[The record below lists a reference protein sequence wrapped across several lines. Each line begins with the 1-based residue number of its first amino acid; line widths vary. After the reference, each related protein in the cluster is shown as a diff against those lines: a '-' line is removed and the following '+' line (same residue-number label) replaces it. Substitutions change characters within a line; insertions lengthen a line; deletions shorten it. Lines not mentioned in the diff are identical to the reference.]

1 VSKGRYKIVEKS
13 NDIYELYEDGE
24 FLVQFKRENLRQDL
38 CKLHRSSHWVGCILR
53 LFRREYPL
61 PPPTDTRSDL
71 ERLIDRYREEGLADY
86 LRSKG
91 FKVVR
96 PLRVSD
102 REIITFLE
110 SQGYEIEGLL
120 NDSYYSTAA
129 NYLKSSI
136 LDKSRP

>member
-1 VSKGRYKIVEKS
+1 VSNARYKLVEKS

-24 FLVQFKRENLRQDL
+24 FLIRFTRETCRQDL

-61 PPPTDTRSDL
+61 PPPADTRSDL
-71 ERLIDRYREEGLADY
+71 ERLIDRFREEGLADY

-96 PLRVSD
+96 SLKVSD

-120 NDSYYSTAA
+120 NDSYYSTKE
-129 NYLKSSI
+129 NRSKRSV
-136 LDKSRP
+136 LDKSRL